1 MPLWT
6 ASEHMPL
13 RQKTASVTT
22 KREIL
27 AGEHSDSTWA
37 HLKVALQPM
46 IPKAL
51 RKLGRSWTRPRKELL
66 LTPTERSGLSMASF
80 MCFPV
85 KPSPRQYCRSRCSM
99 PRKSTTSKEKCLTLA
114 CLAVVPW
121 VWEGPHGAPDD
132 ETFRTARVYENTVH
146 IVF

>member
-13 RQKTASVTT
+13 KQKTASVTT

-66 LTPTERSGLSMASF
+66 LTPTERTVYGKFHVFSGEAKPTAVLPQQMLDAAQIDNQQGEVPDFSMLGGG
-80 MCFPV
+80 PLGLGG
-85 KPSPRQYCRSRCSM
+85 PPRSPGR
-99 PRKSTTSKEKCLTLA
+99 
-114 CLAVVPW
+114 
-121 VWEGPHGAPDD
+121 
-132 ETFRTARVYENTVH
+132 
-146 IVF
+146 